1 MSKKPFDFGNLVGKK
16 PEPVKPAETTET
28 EKQPSNDPAKKI
40 KREKRASKKQEN
52 RTDAKVAKV
61 AKSSKMGRP
70 LAVHNRQPFTSRCNP
85 DTWKKIK
92 ALAMARDIEPGEIV
106 EAAFNDY
113 LKRHSADLSG
123 LSDFLKS

>member
-16 PEPVKPAETTET
+16 QGPIKPVESIEN
-28 EKQPSNDPAKKI
+28 ENQPSNEPVKKI
-40 KREKRASKKQEN
+40 KREKKASEKPEN
-52 RTDAKVAKV
+52 RKDAKVI
-61 AKSSKMGRP
+61 KSSKMGRP

-92 ALAMARDIEPGEIV
+92 ALAMARDVEPGEIV
-106 EAAFNDY
+106 EAAFGDY
-113 LKRHSADLSG
+113 LKRNSADLSG